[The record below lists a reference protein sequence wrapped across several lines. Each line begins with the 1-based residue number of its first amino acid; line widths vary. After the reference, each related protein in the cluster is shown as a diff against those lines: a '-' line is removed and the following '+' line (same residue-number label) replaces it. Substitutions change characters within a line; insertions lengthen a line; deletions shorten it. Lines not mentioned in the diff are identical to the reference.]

1 LLDHW
6 SRKVIPC
13 KQ

>member
-1 LLDHW
+1 ML

-13 KQ
+13 SR